1 LVTIATPDSIKSIPH
16 NLAESGK
23 AEQIDR
29 RLLIP
34 IWPSV
39 GADQRR
45 HAAGDGRAQPNT
57 IDVTAGPE
65 KILIPRDSAA

>member
-1 LVTIATPDSIKSIPH
+1 LVTIATPDSIKSIPR

-39 GADQRR
+39 GADR
-45 HAAGDGRAQPNT
+45 AAGRAHNARVKRWHWHV
-57 IDVTAGPE
+57 IA
-65 KILIPRDSAA
+65 KHSHA